1 MEELAKEATAMTQDR
16 KIGDTGLTVEAMR
29 DGAVRMEKGYAF
41 ASTFVPTADVILS
54 LLDALEAAWKENAEC
69 EASHDALC
77 EKIKTLSAHHT
88 CGCSYD
94 TPEDVCMHHS
104 PALVKAEA
112 RAEALA
118 KENEALRAA
127 MSMTIKESVLADDR
141 SMAQLYEDE
150 GNTDANGLI
159 TLLAFYDRCKAAL
172 KGAKP

>member
-1 MEELAKEATAMTQDR
+1 MTDR
-16 KIGDTGLTVEAMR
+16 TIGDTGLTVEEMQAWLTTV
-29 DGAVRMEKGYAF
+29 GPIAGTNAVLWEHAGH
-41 ASTFVPTADVILS
+41 
-54 LLDALEAAWKENAEC
+54 LLDALETAWKDAAAC
-69 EASHDALC
+69 EASNDALC